1 MNTDDKTWRIGE
13 LAKATGISVR
23 SLHHYDAIGLLQPT
37 RRSGA
42 GHRLYSEADVRR
54 LHRVVALRGFGLTLA
69 EVGQVLDGELG
80 DPRELVRRQLEQVD
94 EQLAT
99 ANRLR
104 RTLLGVLGG
113 LDKAKEPSTEKLIE
127 LIEGMTAM
135 TRALTREEYDELNE
149 RRRAWRDSM
158 TPEEFEAAAQSR
170 RKSTEALSAEE
181 LEKLNAHRAALMPTD

>member
-1 MNTDDKTWRIGE
+1 MNTEDKTWRIGE
-13 LAKATGISVR
+13 LAKVTGISVR

-37 RRSGA
+37 QRSSA
-42 GHRLYSEADVRR
+42 GHRLYSGADVRR

-69 EVGQVLDGELG
+69 EIGQVLDGELG
-80 DPRELVRRQLEQVD
+80 DPRKLVRRQLEQVD

-135 TRALTREEYDELNE
+135 TRALTREEFDELNE
-149 RRRAWRDSM
+149 RRRAWRESM
-158 TPEEFEAAAQSR
+158 SPEEVEAAAEGR
-170 RKSTEALSAEE
+170 RKSTEGLSAEE
-181 LEKLNAHRAALMPTD
+181 LEKLNAQRAALMPTD